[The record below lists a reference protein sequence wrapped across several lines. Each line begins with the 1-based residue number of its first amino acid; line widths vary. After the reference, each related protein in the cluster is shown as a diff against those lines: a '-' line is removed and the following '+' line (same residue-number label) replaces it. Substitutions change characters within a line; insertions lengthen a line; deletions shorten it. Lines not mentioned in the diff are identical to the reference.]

1 MGPLF
6 AMGPICNGSHQNHFV
21 ILKPNQNAESYADEN
36 LYAPL
41 NIKQIGYFMS
51 NTEKPEILVDTFG
64 KDAPAAAK
72 AGQGARSLDEIKQ
85 ATEARTRPG
94 QYNNSDKR

>member
-21 ILKPNQNAESYADEN
+21 ILKPNQNAESYPDKN

-41 NIKQIGYFMS
+41 NIKQIGY
-51 NTEKPEILVDTFG
+51 L
-64 KDAPAAAK
+64 
-72 AGQGARSLDEIKQ
+72 
-85 ATEARTRPG
+85 
-94 QYNNSDKR
+94 